1 MSDPSTPSTPS
12 TDEPTDVPEEQS
24 RRWWLAALAVVVIA
38 LIAIIVVLAL
48 DDGDDGDSAA
58 TTTAPLETTT
68 TTGSTTT
75 TSSTAPSTTVAT
87 PPVVD
92 RSSAV
97 WPVADSTIRPTS
109 PVLAAQGFATSFLGF
124 RSPVM
129 GPFRQGDS
137 RSGEVDVR
145 PEASGPV
152 TTVLVRQLT
161 GEQTWSVLGA
171 TTPNIDITAPATSST
186 ISSPL
191 TVRGQAIAFEGNV
204 VVEIRED
211 GNHDSLG
218 TAPVTGGGDVK
229 RPFEGSISFGTP
241 TQPYGTVVFLTHS
254 AEDGQV
260 WEASVIRVRLM
271 G

>member
-1 MSDPSTPSTPS
+1 MSDPSTPS

-24 RRWWLAALAVVVIA
+24 RRWWIAAVAVVIIA

-48 DDGDDGDSAA
+48 DDGDDGDSAT
-58 TTTAPLETTT
+58 TTTAPLETT
-68 TTGSTTT
+68 STTT
-75 TSSTAPSTTVAT
+75 TSSTAPATTVTT

-92 RSSAV
+92 RSTAV
-97 WPVADSTIRPTS
+97 WPVAGSTIRPTS

-129 GPFRQGDS
+129 GPFKQGDS

-171 TTPNIDITAPATSST
+171 TTPNIDIIAPVTSST
-186 ISSPL
+186 IRSPL

-204 VVEIRED
+204 VVEIRQD

-218 TAPVTGGGDVK
+218 TGPVTGGGDVK
-229 RPFEGSISFGTP
+229 RPFQGSITFDAP

-254 AEDGQV
+254 ARDGQV